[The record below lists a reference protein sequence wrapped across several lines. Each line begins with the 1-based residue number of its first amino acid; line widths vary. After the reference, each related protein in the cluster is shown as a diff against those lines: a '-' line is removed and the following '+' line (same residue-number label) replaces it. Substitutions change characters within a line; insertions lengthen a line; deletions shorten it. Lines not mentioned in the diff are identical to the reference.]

1 MLRNPFYVYIAT
13 FGTALAIY
21 QLGWSDI
28 YPPMSNDTFVFFG
41 STFLAA
47 ALLGTFIAPAINATH
62 HYQPGL
68 LPKYSWLFV
77 VGSFLAELALSGGVP
92 ILLVIRGA
100 SFYVLEANATHLHLF
115 VFWSVYSTIR
125 FADYLYSGRRLY
137 LLEASLPIIFYILFI
152 YRGPAIIC
160 LVSWVFVF
168 IIKHRGVRLRHFAV
182 LSVVGAIVMLLNGL
196 LGDARSPGQES
207 AAVPSAA
214 FRASGIPQT
223 YFWSYLYATL
233 PIANLQLSVDR
244 INKPQGSTEEFL
256 ASELL
261 PDTIS
266 KRVLPILNPRIRSS
280 GYLATRD
287 LLYSWEQPQVSPGLN
302 IATIYGRS
310 YGFFGWIGA
319 AIMFVA
325 LATFIIVYLIL
336 ILKSPY
342 RVVCL
347 ALLNT
352 LVVFCLLNNMIASA
366 ATLPLLILPL
376 LLPPWR
382 SVERTSAVVT
392 GAL

>member
-1 MLRNPFYVYIAT
+1 MLRNPFYVYIVT
-13 FGTALAIY
+13 FGAALAIY
-21 QLGWSDI
+21 QLGWSDA
-28 YPPMSNDTFVFFG
+28 YPPMSGDTFVFFG

-47 ALLGTFIAPAINATH
+47 ALLGMFVAPAVKATH

-68 LPKYSWLFV
+68 LPKYSGLFIA
-77 VGSFLAELALSGGVP
+77 GTFLAELALSGGVP
-92 ILLVIRGA
+92 IWLVIKGA
-100 SFYVLEANATHLHLF
+100 NFYTLEASATHLHLF

-137 LLEASLPIIFYILFI
+137 LLEASLPIVFYALFI

-168 IIKHRGVRLRHFAV
+168 IIKHGGVRPRHLAV
-182 LSVVGAIVMLLNGL
+182 LSVVGAAVLLLNGL

-207 AAVPSAA
+207 RAAPSAA
-214 FRASGIPQT
+214 FRNSGIPQT

-233 PIANLQLSVDR
+233 PIANLQLSVDKV
-244 INKPQGSTEEFL
+244 IKPQGSTEEFL

-266 KRVLPILNPRIRSS
+266 KRVLPVLNRRIRSS
-280 GYLATRD
+280 GYLDTRD
-287 LLYSWEQPQVSPGLN
+287 LLYSWDQPQIASGLN
-302 IATIYGRS
+302 ISTIFGRA
-310 YGFFGWIGA
+310 YGFFGWLGA
-319 AIMFVA
+319 AIMFVV
-325 LATFIIVYLIL
+325 LATFIIAYLIL

-366 ATLPLLILPL
+366 AMLPLLILPL

-382 SVERTSAVVT
+382 SAERTSVVP
-392 GAL
+392 A